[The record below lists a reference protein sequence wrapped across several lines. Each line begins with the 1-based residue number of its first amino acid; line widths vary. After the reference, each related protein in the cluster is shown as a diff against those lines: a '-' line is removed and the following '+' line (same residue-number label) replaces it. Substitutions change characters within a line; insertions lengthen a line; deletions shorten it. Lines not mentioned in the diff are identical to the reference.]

1 MEEREFQKDRAT
13 LFKDRRSIKA
23 DAGGQRMSNELFEIF
38 LDMLEEACYDMEQE
52 DE

>member
-1 MEEREFQKDRAT
+1 
-13 LFKDRRSIKA
+13 
-23 DAGGQRMSNELFEIF
+23 MSSELFEIF